1 MLTISRDG
9 YRFFERMKLL
19 KMIKMF
25 CGKGCRSKKN
35 NEWWINEIDQKW
47 QNDRF
52 SKTNEKETKKEQFK
66 IIQTN
71 LKKTIVVYCMN
82 KFSEIFKKTIVLT
95 QQTIFRE
102 TIFKNNSSF
111 LSDFFLK
118 TDRFC
123 FLNQQFY
130 WTNYFPE
137 QTILLRKEW

>member
-82 KFSEIFKKTIVLT
+82 KFSERFKK
-95 QQTIFRE
+95 
-102 TIFKNNSSF
+102 NHSSY
-111 LSDFFLK
+111 STNDFSGDNF
-118 TDRFC
+118 
-123 FLNQQFY
+123 
-130 WTNYFPE
+130 
-137 QTILLRKEW
+137 